1 MASSELW
8 PLVHRERERFADLL
22 ATLSPDDWAHPSLA
36 AGWSV
41 KDVAAH
47 CIATAHTT
55 PGSFLAGF
63 LGSGFNFAK
72 FGEKNIRRY
81 GAGSPAE
88 LLAETRASAGRTSAP
103 PGPPQVPI
111 SEIVVHSEDVARPLG
126 RTLDRAPEALV
137 ATLDFYKGA
146 QPLVGAKKRSEGLHL
161 VATDVGWEHGSG
173 PTVSGPAIALLL
185 AMSGRRAGLDDLTG
199 DGVATLTSRMPGS

>member
-1 MASSELW
+1 MTSTDLW
-8 PLVHRERERFADLL
+8 PLVQQERLRFADLL
-22 ATLSPDDWAHPSLA
+22 ATLSPDDWANPSLA
-36 AGWSV
+36 AGWTV

-55 PGSFLAGF
+55 PVSFVTRFAGA
-63 LGSGFNFAK
+63 GFNFTK
-72 FGEKNIRRY
+72 FNENNVRRY
-81 GAGSPAE
+81 AATPDA
-88 LLAETRASAGRTSAP
+88 LVAETRASAGRTSAP

-126 RTLDRAPEALV
+126 RTMDRAAEALV
-137 ATLDFYKGA
+137 ASLDFYKGA

-185 AMSGRRAGLDDLTG
+185 AMSGRPAGLDDLTG
-199 DGVATLTSRMPGS
+199 DGLGTMTARMP

>member
-1 MASSELW
+1 MTSTDLW
-8 PLVHRERERFADLL
+8 PLVQQERLRFADLF
-22 ATLSPDDWAHPSLA
+22 ATLSPEDWANPSLA
-36 AGWSV
+36 AGWTV

-55 PGSFLAGF
+55 PVSFVTRFAGA
-63 LGSGFNFAK
+63 GFNFTK
-72 FGEKNIRRY
+72 FNENNVRRY
-81 GAGSPAE
+81 AAAPDA
-88 LLAETRASAGRTSAP
+88 LVAETRATAGRTSAP

-126 RTLDRAPEALV
+126 RTMDRAAEALV
-137 ATLDFYKGA
+137 ACLDFYKGA

-173 PTVSGPAIALLL
+173 PTVTGPAIALLL

-199 DGVATLTSRMPGS
+199 DGLGTMTARMP